1 MHSPGSPV
9 HSEVPSNL
17 SISSPGKNNKKK
29 ARNRPPKHI
38 RKGTT
43 VQRKPDDTDDQSMQP
58 ESGGESAS
66 AVAEATSVAAYDA
79 VEASTTIADNKQPAT
94 TLAAS
99 RVISDPIS
107 VPLKPQVDKIDAGV
121 LKLEAFSSPK
131 WLGTGFSDRMEAR
144 VPPASGHRC
153 SEPMIDTT
161 SGQFTYFANSMW

>member
-1 MHSPGSPV
+1 M
-9 HSEVPSNL
+9 
-17 SISSPGKNNKKK
+17 
-29 ARNRPPKHI
+29 
-38 RKGTT
+38 
-43 VQRKPDDTDDQSMQP
+43 QRKSDDTDDQSMQP

-66 AVAEATSVAAYDA
+66 AVAEPSSAEAYDA
-79 VEASTTIADNKQPAT
+79 VEVSITAEKQPAPSP
-94 TLAAS
+94 AAS

-107 VPLKPQVDKIDAGV
+107 VPLKPQADKTDAGV

-144 VPPASGHRC
+144 MPSASGPRC